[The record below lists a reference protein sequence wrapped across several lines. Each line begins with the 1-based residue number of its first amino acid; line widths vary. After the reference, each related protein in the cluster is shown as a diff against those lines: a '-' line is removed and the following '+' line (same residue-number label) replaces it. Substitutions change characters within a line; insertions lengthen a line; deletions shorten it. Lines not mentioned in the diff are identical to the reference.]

1 MKTPIGILGVK
12 YLLRN
17 EKHYSGYPIH
27 TDTQLNNFFLMG
39 VMQMD
44 KKNKEELV
52 VPELLL
58 TVAEALKPSSDLM
71 QIPLQ
76 IEKKNAILLYIKTVV
91 DGAQIQNNIIKPFFE
106 LASIDHF
113 EAYINSLPNKIE
125 MPSPDQLAIDLTMG
139 KLLIA
144 IQDRMVLLDFRLVH
158 TDNVHEAIL
167 EPTING
173 PQFALSEDLETN
185 INMIRQRY
193 NNKSLK
199 VELLTLNDR
208 THRTISILYDE
219 TTVKDSALK
228 IVKHKL
234 DELDMSIIQS
244 AGDLQLYLN
253 DSKLTLFPSTILTE
267 RPDRIVYNIVSGKVI
282 LLVDGSAHAVLAP
295 VIFFDFMVSMEDNYH
310 SFWISRLAIV
320 LRYLGLLTCVLL
332 PGIYVAVTSY
342 NPEVLRIELALSVAG
357 SRIGVPYPSFL
368 EVLFMLI
375 YIEFLTEASIRLPKA
390 VSATAT
396 TVGGLILGTALSEA
410 ALASNV
416 MIIVVSLVAIAT
428 FIIPVNEMSFAV
440 RIGRFTLLVFTSL
453 FGLTGLMLGFLGS
466 IMYLTNK
473 ESFGETYLRIYWKS
487 QKQEL
492 KGNTK

>member
-1 MKTPIGILGVK
+1 M
-12 YLLRN
+12 
-17 EKHYSGYPIH
+17 
-27 TDTQLNNFFLMG
+27 DT
-39 VMQMD
+39 
-44 KKNKEELV
+44 KNKEELV

-58 TVAEALKPSSDLM
+58 TVADALKPSSDLM

-91 DGAQIQNNIIKPFFE
+91 DGAQIQNTIIKPFFE
-106 LASIDHF
+106 MASEEHF
-113 EAYINSLPNKIE
+113 EAYINSLPNKIDLT
-125 MPSPDQLAIDLTMG
+125 SPDQLAIDLTMG

-158 TDNVHEAIL
+158 TDSIQEANM
-167 EPTING
+167 EPTVHG

-185 INMIRQRY
+185 INIIRQRF
-193 NNKSLK
+193 NNSSLK
-199 VELLTLNDR
+199 VEMLTLKDR
-208 THRTISILYDE
+208 THHAISILYDE
-219 TTVKDSALK
+219 TTVKNDTLK
-228 IVKHKL
+228 LVKQKL
-234 DELDMSIIQS
+234 DSLDTSIIQS
-244 AGDLQLYLN
+244 AGDLQLHLN

-267 RPDRIVYNIVSGKVI
+267 RPDRIVYNIDSGKVI
-282 LLVDGSAHAVLAP
+282 LLVDGSPHAVLAP
-295 VIFFDFMVSMEDNYH
+295 VIFFDFMISMEDNYH

-332 PGIYVAVTSY
+332 PAVYVAVTSY

-368 EVLFMLI
+368 EVLFMLVF
-375 YIEFLTEASIRLPKA
+375 IEFLTEASIRLPKA

-396 TVGGLILGTALSEA
+396 TVGGLILGSALSEA

-440 RIGRFTLLVFTSL
+440 RIGRSALLIFTSI
-453 FGLTGLMLGFLGS
+453 FGLTGLILGFLGS

-473 ESFGETYLRIYWKS
+473 ESFGQTYLRIYWQG
-487 QKQEL
+487 QKKEL
-492 KGNTK
+492 KENTK

>member
-1 MKTPIGILGVK
+1 M
-12 YLLRN
+12 
-17 EKHYSGYPIH
+17 
-27 TDTQLNNFFLMG
+27 DT
-39 VMQMD
+39 
-44 KKNKEELV
+44 KNKEELV

-71 QIPLQ
+71 QVPLQ

-106 LASIDHF
+106 MASEEHF
-113 EAYINSLPNKIE
+113 EAYINSLPNKID

-144 IQDRMVLLDFRLVH
+144 IQNRMVLLDFRLVH
-158 TDNVHEAIL
+158 SNGIQEATM
-167 EPTING
+167 EPTVHG

-185 INMIRQRY
+185 INIIRQRF
-193 NNKSLK
+193 NNSSLK
-199 VELLTLNDR
+199 VEMLTLKDR
-208 THRTISILYDE
+208 THHAISILYDE
-219 TTVKDSALK
+219 TTVKNDTLK
-228 IVKHKL
+228 LVRNKL
-234 DELDMSIIQS
+234 DSLDTSIIQS
-244 AGDLQLYLN
+244 AGDLQLHLN
-253 DSKLTLFPSTILTE
+253 DSKVTLFPSTILTE
-267 RPDRIVYNIVSGKVI
+267 RPDRIVYNIDSGKVI
-282 LLVDGSAHAVLAP
+282 LLVDGSPHAVLAP
-295 VIFFDFMVSMEDNYH
+295 VIFFDFMISMEDNYH
-310 SFWISRLAIV
+310 SFWISKLAIV

-332 PGIYVAVTSY
+332 PAVYVAVTSY

-368 EVLFMLI
+368 EVLFMLVF
-375 YIEFLTEASIRLPKA
+375 IEFLTEASIRLPKA

-396 TVGGLILGTALSEA
+396 TVGGLILGSALSEA

-440 RIGRFTLLVFTSL
+440 RIGRSALLIFTSL
-453 FGLTGLMLGFLGS
+453 FGLTGLILGVLGS

-473 ESFGETYLRIYWKS
+473 ESFGQTYLRIYWQG
-487 QKQEL
+487 QKKEL
-492 KGNTK
+492 KENTK